1 VKYLPSYYEEL
12 EREVAELAVEL
23 APVLSE
29 KQRRWIEEWIK
40 AGEYGLAVIAMLE
53 NLHTS
58 NDRAP
63 SGAPDRIRELANR
76 IGLAEEV
83 EKYRPD

>member
-1 VKYLPSYYEEL
+1 
-12 EREVAELAVEL
+12 
-23 APVLSE
+23 
-29 KQRRWIEEWIK
+29 
-40 AGEYGLAVIAMLE
+40 MLE
-53 NLHTS
+53 NLQTS

-63 SGAPDRIRELANR
+63 AGAPDRIREVANR